1 MARRKN
7 TRQRY
12 KKQTIH
18 ISTEGARTEKDYL
31 KILDNLFPL
40 ETYNIRVYSKNKNK
54 SDPLNVL
61 KYHKEQIIA
70 SGPKQTYMKGDI
82 EVIIVDREEK
92 NNRKNEHFKKL
103 QAWQKEKAANRILI
117 VNSTCFEY
125 WLLCHFTDNP
135 KCSTTR
141 EILDALKKIWPNYDK
156 TLNKNDINRD
166 QVLMASSRTKKLASL
181 DQMIESEICG
191 SNMHELIDLLIK
203 IENQEK

>member
-7 TRQRY
+7 TRNKF
-12 KKQTIH
+12 KKPTIH
-18 ISTEGARTEKDYL
+18 ISSEGARTEKAYL
-31 KILDNLFPL
+31 KILDGLFPL
-40 ETYNIRVYSKNKNK
+40 DTYNLRIISQKRNK
-54 SDPLNVL
+54 SDPISVL
-61 KYHKEQIIA
+61 KNHQDQIIT
-70 SGPKQTYMKGDI
+70 SGSRQNYFKGDI
-82 EVIIVDREEK
+82 EVIIVDREEN
-92 NNRKNEHFKKL
+92 NNRTEEQFKKL
-103 QAWQKEKAANRILI
+103 IAWQKEKAANRILI

-166 QVLMASSRTKKLASL
+166 QVLLASSRAKKLASL